1 MNVGDSFCLLAIL
14 KSLLRVITI
23 QLAFMIIILILEK
36 KGFSAKLNNFGKIL
50 RNITKI
56 WNHKTWL
63 HTYSHLLF
71 FLN

>member
-23 QLAFMIIILILEK
+23 QLAFMIIILILQK
-36 KGFSAKLNNFGKIL
+36 MGFSAKLNNFAKIL

-56 WNHKTWL
+56 
-63 HTYSHLLF
+63 
-71 FLN
+71 

>member
-56 WNHKTWL
+56 
-63 HTYSHLLF
+63 
-71 FLN
+71 